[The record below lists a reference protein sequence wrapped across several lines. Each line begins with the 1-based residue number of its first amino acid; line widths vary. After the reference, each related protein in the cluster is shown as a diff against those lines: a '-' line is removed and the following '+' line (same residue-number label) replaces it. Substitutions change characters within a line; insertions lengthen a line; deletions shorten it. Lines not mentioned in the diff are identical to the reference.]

1 MERRHDTLDG
11 IEILGGLT
19 AEARRVLAGR
29 CTWRDFKPH
38 QQILG
43 HQEDTRTVLFLTA
56 GKAHAT
62 IFSESGRQVTFRDIN
77 SGEMFGEFA
86 AIDGK
91 PRTATVEAVTRCTV
105 ATMSPDLFW
114 EMLRTEFA
122 VMAAVLKRLTRQL
135 RVLSEKVFES
145 ATLPVGKR
153 IVAELLRLAEPLKTE
168 AGNAVLFPAPTN
180 TDIASRVATTRET
193 VNRELRALIDAG
205 IIEKH
210 GRTLVI
216 RDVEKLRRLVVEPAE
231 E

>member
-77 SGEMFGEFA
+77 SGEMFGS
-86 AIDGK
+86 
-91 PRTATVEAVTRCTV
+91 
-105 ATMSPDLFW
+105 SPPS
-114 EMLRTEFA
+114 T
-122 VMAAVLKRLTRQL
+122 
-135 RVLSEKVFES
+135 
-145 ATLPVGKR
+145 
-153 IVAELLRLAEPLKTE
+153 
-168 AGNAVLFPAPTN
+168 
-180 TDIASRVATTRET
+180 ASRAPPPSR
-193 VNRELRALIDAG
+193 
-205 IIEKH
+205 
-210 GRTLVI
+210 
-216 RDVEKLRRLVVEPAE
+216 P
-231 E
+231 